1 MRGSSSRRTRGWSA
15 GNRSVIDIAAHLT
28 QAPIEGLSFAHTF
41 NQADA
46 PTQHQTQ
53 YYEMF
58 GHRSIYHDAWRAVCL
73 WAGLCNHDRTSRT
86 QRLFPRLHVGRRPS
100 TLGGSDDRQDFGW

>member
-1 MRGSSSRRTRGWSA
+1 MAVHRAGRRGVGCGQSQR
-15 GNRSVIDIAAHLT
+15 NDIAAHVT
-28 QAPIEGLSFAHTF
+28 QAPIEGVSFAHTF

-46 PTQHQTQ
+46 PTQHQTR

-58 GHRSIYHDAWRAVCL
+58 GHRSIYHDAWRAVCPRT
-73 WAGLCNHDRTSRT
+73 GLFNHDKTSRT
-86 QRLFPRLHVGRRPS
+86 QRLFPRLDVGRRLS